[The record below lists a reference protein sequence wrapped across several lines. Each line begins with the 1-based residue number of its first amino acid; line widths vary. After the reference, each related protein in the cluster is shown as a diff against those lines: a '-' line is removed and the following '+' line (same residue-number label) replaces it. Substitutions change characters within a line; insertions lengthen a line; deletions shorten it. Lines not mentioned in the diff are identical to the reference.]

1 MQGVAALYQGS
12 GSRIRGMQE
21 RVPNTHQ
28 PKMPHS
34 VTLSAAKGLSRWA
47 ARCFA
52 EFTLSAANGLSMTAV
67 SRLLPPRVSPRAQR
81 RVSSSLPMV
90 MITRLPHAARV
101 LASAQSQHG
110 QSTAS
115 DAMDGSGA
123 GFGRGRS
130 RAVGDD
136 GAAHLVLECTFNRS
150 SSF

>member
-1 MQGVAALYQGS
+1 
-12 GSRIRGMQE
+12 
-21 RVPNTHQ
+21 
-28 PKMPHS
+28 
-34 VTLSAAKGLSRWA
+34 
-47 ARCFA
+47 
-52 EFTLSAANGLSMTAV
+52 
-67 SRLLPPRVSPRAQR
+67 
-81 RVSSSLPMV
+81 

-136 GAAHLVLECTFNRS
+136 SAAHLVLDGSGLYRQRATEEACSLSTGRPSQAYPGLRLMPIGMQERVPEKRFLFFATTGDKS
-150 SSF
+150 KKAEKAAIHHFAISLSTQCEV